1 MEINSTTRVMLKAQS
16 AAFVLLLFVVVGLLA
31 WISNRFV
38 LQFDWTSSGRNTLSE
53 ASQRLLDELEG
64 PVQITAYARE
74 DKVRRTATRD
84 LVDRYRNHKPDIE
97 LSFVNPERA
106 PDEARRLGIKTDGEL
121 IVRYAGRSEHVL
133 ALNERSLSN
142 AFNRVAR
149 PGQRRIVYLT
159 GHGER
164 DLLGKANHDLG
175 NFGAQLEQR
184 GFTIN
189 KLNLAELGAIPENTT
204 VLVLSEGEIG
214 PLPGEL
220 ALIGE
225 FVDRGG
231 NLLWLS
237 DPAEST
243 TMEPLARKLGLRF
256 VPGKVLEPTTRVF
269 GVQNRAVVV
278 VTDYGDHA
286 VTDEFK
292 LLTVLP
298 EAVAMAVDPKDGWEV
313 TPILRTTQQ
322 SWSETGDSGDD
333 ARFDKD
339 SELSGPLDVGL
350 ALSRR
355 RPQENTG
362 AMDQAM
368 SRQRVVIIG
377 DGDFLSNT
385 YLGNG
390 GNLDLG
396 LNLFNWLGADD
407 AFINIPARAST
418 DLNFNL
424 SRTMSLVVAFVPL
437 AVLPVIL
444 LATGF
449 FVWRVR
455 RTR

>member
-1 MEINSTTRVMLKAQS
+1 
-16 AAFVLLLFVVVGLLA
+16 
-31 WISNRFV
+31 
-38 LQFDWTSSGRNTLSE
+38 
-53 ASQRLLDELEG
+53 
-64 PVQITAYARE
+64 
-74 DKVRRTATRD
+74 
-84 LVDRYRNHKPDIE
+84 
-97 LSFVNPERA
+97 
-106 PDEARRLGIKTDGEL
+106 
-121 IVRYAGRSEHVL
+121 
-133 ALNERSLSN
+133 
-142 AFNRVAR
+142 
-149 PGQRRIVYLT
+149 
-159 GHGER
+159 
-164 DLLGKANHDLG
+164 
-175 NFGAQLEQR
+175 
-184 GFTIN
+184 
-189 KLNLAELGAIPENTT
+189 
-204 VLVLSEGEIG
+204 
-214 PLPGEL
+214 
-220 ALIGE
+220 
-225 FVDRGG
+225 
-231 NLLWLS
+231 
-237 DPAEST
+237 
-243 TMEPLARKLGLRF
+243 
-256 VPGKVLEPTTRVF
+256 
-269 GVQNRAVVV
+269 VVV